1 MNGLWLNIIFAHY
14 KSSKKVKTKGIYIST
29 VKTMKQNPKPGNMER
44 TDEIIPLESVQRKK
58 STTLN
63 TLNHTAQGQNIKSI
77 NIGQ

>member
-1 MNGLWLNIIFAHY
+1 
-14 KSSKKVKTKGIYIST
+14 
-29 VKTMKQNPKPGNMER
+29 MKQNPKPGNMER
-44 TDEIIPLESVQRKK
+44 TDEIIPLESVQRKM